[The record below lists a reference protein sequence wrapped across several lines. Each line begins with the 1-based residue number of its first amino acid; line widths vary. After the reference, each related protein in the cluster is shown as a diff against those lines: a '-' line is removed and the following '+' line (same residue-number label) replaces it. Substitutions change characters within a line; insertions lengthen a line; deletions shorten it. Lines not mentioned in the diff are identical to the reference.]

1 MAAYRVEVAGGGRRD
16 LQRLAPSVLE
26 RVYRV
31 LIALGDDPRPAGSEK
46 LIGLEAYRIRVGDY
60 RAIYEVDD
68 RARLVT
74 VSRVRHRREV
84 YRKLR

>member
-1 MAAYRVEVAGGGRRD
+1 MAAYRIEVGSGARRD
-16 LQRLAPSVLE
+16 LGRLAPAVLE
-26 RVYRV
+26 RVARALTV
-31 LIALGDDPRPAGSEK
+31 LGDEPRPTGSEK
-46 LIGLEAYRIRVGDY
+46 LIGLEAYRIRIGDY

-68 RARLVT
+68 HARLVI